1 MNAARRVIKTCK
13 EMTSIRTVNNS
24 RGCRLP
30 GGQIELCLPWRCS
43 PSVWRRGNI
52 SDERGRRRAERKIGI
67 VYKGKRQ
74 RMHRKQGR
82 VAAAVVEVVVGRP
95 VFYANLIV
103 WGESHTYTHS
113 HISIF
118 AGSFIIQLLFRT
130 LAIPTNYWPLL
141 KPNPCYNLK
150 IMSLP
155 PTVL

>member
-52 SDERGRRRAERKIGI
+52 SDERGRRGAERKIGI

-74 RMHRKQGR
+74 RMHRKQGM
-82 VAAAVVEVVVGRP
+82 VAAVVVVVVGRP
-95 VFYANLIV
+95 VFYTNLV
-103 WGESHTYTHS
+103 VRGDSHAHTHS

-118 AGSFIIQLLFRT
+118 TGTCITQLLSQT
-130 LAIPTNYWPLL
+130 VTIPTNYPPLF
-141 KPNPCYNLK
+141 KPNSYYNLQ
-150 IMSLP
+150 M
-155 PTVL
+155 TC